1 MGIAD
6 AFSKEDRIPV
16 KASEYY
22 SMVKTAARAE
32 LLENA
37 VRADVPRDVIV
48 AMITGKSRELAAYED
63 TGLTPEKI
71 REMDKLYTEKCEQVN
86 SLEKTVGTL
95 EGQMREYMELSDG
108 LGNQAE
114 ELERQLNAARE
125 ENGKLEAELKSAW
138 KEIES
143 LKSREPAEDKAE
155 DKAKPKAPAGETKE
169 AKEAEDG
176 EAKRKKPA
184 ARRRLDRDEVVRLK
198 QEGLTLKE
206 IAEKMECSINTVMRA
221 VNAAR
226 EEGVD
231 V

>member
-108 LGNQAE
+108 LGNQAG

-125 ENGKLEAELKSAW
+125 ENGKLEAELKTAW

-143 LKSREPAEDKAE
+143 LKSREPAEDKA
-155 DKAKPKAPAGETKE
+155 KPKEPAGE

>member
-125 ENGKLEAELKSAW
+125 ENGKLEAELKTAW

-143 LKSREPAEDKAE
+143 LKSREPAEDKA
-155 DKAKPKAPAGETKE
+155 KPKEPAGE

>member
-125 ENGKLEAELKSAW
+125 ENGKLEAELKTAW

-143 LKSREPAEDKAE
+143 LKSREQAE
-155 DKAKPKAPAGETKE
+155 DKAKPKEPVGEAKE

>member
-86 SLEKTVGTL
+86 SLEQTVGTL
-95 EGQMREYMELSDG
+95 EGQIREYMELSDG
-108 LGNQAE
+108 LGNQAG
-114 ELERQLNAARE
+114 ELEHQLNAARE
-125 ENGKLEAELKSAW
+125 ENGKLEAELKTAW

-143 LKSREPAEDKAE
+143 LKSREPAEDKA
-155 DKAKPKAPAGETKE
+155 KPKEPVGEAKE

>member
-6 AFSKEDRIPV
+6 AFSKEERIPV

-86 SLEKTVGTL
+86 SLEQTVGTL

-125 ENGKLEAELKSAW
+125 ENGKLEAELKTAW

-143 LKSREPAEDKAE
+143 LKSREPAEDKA
-155 DKAKPKAPAGETKE
+155 KPKELAGE

>member
-114 ELERQLNAARE
+114 ELESQLTAARE
-125 ENGKLEAELKSAW
+125 ENGKLEAELKTAW

-143 LKSREPAEDKAE
+143 LKSREPAEDKA
-155 DKAKPKAPAGETKE
+155 KPKEPAGE

>member
-1 MGIAD
+1 MELYVWGTGCAAGD
-6 AFSKEDRIPV
+6 LTDR
-16 KASEYY
+16 
-22 SMVKTAARAE
+22 
-32 LLENA
+32 
-37 VRADVPRDVIV
+37 
-48 AMITGKSRELAAYED
+48 
-63 TGLTPEKI
+63 GLTPEKI

-86 SLEKTVGTL
+86 SLEQTVGTL

-108 LGNQAE
+108 LGDQAG

-125 ENGKLEAELKSAW
+125 ENGKLEAELKTAW

-143 LKSREPAEDKAE
+143 LKSREPAEDKA
-155 DKAKPKAPAGETKE
+155 KPKEPAGE

-206 IAEKMECSINTVMRA
+206 IAEKMECSINIVMRA